1 MSHSRVSRYGGVN
14 EQGESRIWW
23 SQRTGRVKN
32 EGARSVAATVWE
44 RARTRRAVT
53 RIKLGLKSEQALSCK
68 ARSLS
73 YSRQESPS
81 PFVCVISGVYMVM
94 SKVDSHSERRK
105 FAWIDRTYHK
115 SNTCHATKPH
125 TTPCIHTLI
134 HMTYSVASATNP
146 RTEDATEMT
155 QCIESMRSPRQSRG
169 PVRREPRQVLITS
182 YCT

>member
-1 MSHSRVSRYGGVN
+1 M
-14 EQGESRIWW
+14 
-23 SQRTGRVKN
+23 
-32 EGARSVAATVWE
+32 
-44 RARTRRAVT
+44 T

-68 ARSLS
+68 EEFELLS
-73 YSRQESPS
+73 AGVPS